1 MVKLLADR
9 NSILQEILEIE
20 GQISLMRRD
29 HTYLVIKRN
38 LSYLE
43 ELRWWGQTV
52 SIPYPDDLE
61 KNVELRS
68 NSQEMKGILLRY
80 RERKTEFEAQLNKLH
95 SKRAKLEA
103 NLFYKAPSGAHKP

>member
-9 NSILQEILEIE
+9 NSILQEILKIE
-20 GQISLMRRD
+20 DQISLMRRD

-43 ELRWWGQTV
+43 ELRWGAQTV

-68 NSQEMKGILLRY
+68 NSKEIKGILLRY

-95 SKRAKLEA
+95 SQRAKLEA
-103 NLFYKAPSGAHKP
+103 NLFYKAPGGAHKS

>member
-1 MVKLLADR
+1 MKLLADR

-20 GQISLMRRD
+20 DQISLMRRD
-29 HTYLVIKRN
+29 NTYLLIKRN
-38 LSYLE
+38 LRYLE
-43 ELRWWGQTV
+43 ELRWGAQTV

-68 NSQEMKGILLRY
+68 NSKEIKGILLRY

-95 SKRAKLEA
+95 SQRAKLEK
-103 NLFYKAPSGAHKP
+103 NLFYKAPGGAHKP